1 MLEARNN
8 SVPTIGI
15 TYCRNNGSGEK
26 RRQVCCWCGW
36 RNNCGIREKSARHSA
51 SEHCCPLTFTEWQA
65 SFIETESFADSE
77 AVLSSASPIKAVDWS
92 SRAFLEP
99 RYLRL
104 GIVGLVA
111 AVRLGAGQQSLAAGS
126 TSPCSSIKS
135 RAKRMRASHCRQTTP
150 RYHRLSTDR
159 GCGIV
164 VSTIARR
171 LLPSLPSP
179 TSSVAAAPR
188 VARSHRASLIYGK

>member
-1 MLEARNN
+1 MFRPPNMPREDRALLPADLHRMAGELHRDRE
-8 SVPTIGI
+8 S
-15 TYCRNNGSGEK
+15 CRFGG
-26 RRQVCCWCGW
+26 
-36 RNNCGIREKSARHSA
+36 
-51 SEHCCPLTFTEWQA
+51 
-65 SFIETESFADSE
+65 
-77 AVLSSASPIKAVDWS
+77 VLSSASPIKAVDWP
-92 SRAFLEP
+92 SRTFLEP

-179 TSSVAAAPR
+179 TSTVAPAPS